1 MTMSWRFGR
10 ELAGV
15 ALENGTSITYT
26 YNTNG
31 LRTCKNVGGTKTY
44 YYYDDNNNL
53 VGLTND
59 NATMFFYYDGNN
71 SPASFSYNGTMY
83 YYAKNLQ
90 GDIVGII
97 DKNGNSFVTYVYDSW
112 GNISGEYG
120 ESALRELNPI
130 RYRGYVYDSETGL
143 YYLQDRYYDPIM
155 VRFINVDNTA
165 FDTLLSISLLGFRQP
180 CFSKFLIAL

>member
-1 MTMSWRFGR
+1 
-10 ELAGV
+10 
-15 ALENGTSITYT
+15 
-26 YNTNG
+26 
-31 LRTCKNVGGTKTY
+31 
-44 YYYDDNNNL
+44 
-53 VGLTND
+53 
-59 NATMFFYYDGNN
+59 MFFYYDTDG
-71 SPASFSYNGTMY
+71 SPVSMSYNGTMY
-83 YYAKNLQ
+83 YYVKNLQ